1 MSNTDSWSIEDLE
14 AMYAN
19 VRRHGNENT
28 PAGKALMDQIVSR
41 RRANLG
47 PLPDVSEWNAM
58 SGALSDNPAAPPKV
72 SGPAPRGVLAEP
84 EPEPIDENSGREMI
98 RMFDQLRGYW

>member
-1 MSNTDSWSIEDLE
+1 VSNLNSFSIEELE

-28 PAGKALMDQIVSR
+28 PAGRALMDQIVSR

-47 PLPDVSEWNAM
+47 PLPGYS
-58 SGALSDNPAAPPKV
+58 PAASPKLF
-72 SGPAPRGVLAEP
+72 GPAPQGVLAEP
-84 EPEPIDENSGREMI
+84 NPEPIDENSGWEMI
-98 RMFDQLRGYW
+98 RMFDQLRGY

>member
-1 MSNTDSWSIEDLE
+1 
-14 AMYAN
+14 MYAN

-47 PLPDVSEWNAM
+47 PLPGF
-58 SGALSDNPAAPPKV
+58 GALADNPSASPSP
-72 SGPAPRGVLAEP
+72 SPAPQGVLAEP
-84 EPEPIDENSGREMI
+84 DLEPIDESSGWEMI
-98 RMFDQLRGYW
+98 RMFDQLRGY